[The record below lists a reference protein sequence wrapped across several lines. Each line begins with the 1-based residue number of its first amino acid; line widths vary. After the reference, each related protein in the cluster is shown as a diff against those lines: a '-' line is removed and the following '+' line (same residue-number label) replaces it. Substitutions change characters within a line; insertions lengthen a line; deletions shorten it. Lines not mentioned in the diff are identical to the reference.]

1 VSAERLLI
9 SAILRSGSISKVR
22 MLGLRPQ
29 DMVLYKE
36 EFSFL
41 LDNDVPSKA
50 VFHERFPDFKIRK
63 VKPSDIDNLVDR
75 VRDNKIQSDL
85 GNIMKNTANQI
96 GEKRPIEL
104 VIALARSL
112 DEIQGRFS
120 SGKDIDILSST
131 DLMVDEYKRRQKS
144 SKNGNTVGIPFGIPT
159 LDKEMGG
166 MSPGEVITVVGR
178 QGEGKTWFSLDAA
191 ASAVIHNKK
200 VLYISLEMPPEL
212 IGFRLHTLLYGITH
226 ENKKNR
232 FPNLNLIMGKDIDP
246 KKYKTYLE
254 KVRKEYKGSFVV
266 PQLSRNFFFSTATV
280 ASKIE
285 EHRPDLVVIDYI
297 GLMQGD
303 NKKIENWQE
312 ISQQIRDLKNFALR
326 YKIAMMVNAQANRQA
341 ADPKND
347 DAPKLHQISGSDAIG
362 ANSDRVISLRLMSKV
377 NKLLVSVEKN
387 RYGRAKFSFKCK
399 WDVDQGFIKELPSEE
414 QFFEE

>member
-1 VSAERLLI
+1 
-9 SAILRSGSISKVR
+9 
-22 MLGLRPQ
+22 MLGLRPE
-29 DMVLYKE
+29 DLVIYKE
-36 EFSFL
+36 EYSFL
-41 LDNDVPSKA
+41 IENEVPSVS
-50 VFHERFPDFKIRK
+50 VFQERFPDFKVRK
-63 VKPSDIDNLVDR
+63 VKSSDIDTLVDR

-85 GNIMKNTANQI
+85 SKAVKTVVNQI

-104 VIALARSL
+104 VHALGRSL
-112 DEIQGRFS
+112 DEIQGKFT
-120 SGKDIDILSST
+120 SGRDIDILTQT
-131 DLMVDEYKRRQKS
+131 DLMVDEYKRRAKS
-144 SKNGNTVGIPFGIPT
+144 TKNGNTVGIPFGIPT

-178 QGEGKTWFSLDAA
+178 QGEGKTWFSLDAS
-191 ASAVIHNKK
+191 ASAVIHNKS

-226 ENKKNR
+226 ENKKNK
-232 FPNLNLIMGKDIDP
+232 FPNLSLIMGKDISP
-246 KKYKTYLE
+246 KKYREYLV
-254 KVRKEYKGSFVV
+254 KIRKNYKGKFIV

-303 NKKIENWQE
+303 NKKVENWQE
-312 ISQQIRDLKNFALR
+312 ISGQIRDLKTFALR
-326 YKIAMMVNAQANRQA
+326 YKIPIIVNAQANRAA

-347 DAPKLHQISGSDAIG
+347 DAPKLHQIAGSDAIG

-377 NKLLVSVEKN
+377 NKLLISVEKN

-399 WDVDQGFIKELPSEE
+399 WDVDQGFIKELPQEE